1 MQGKECLCLGDV
13 NVTLQGNGYERDK
26 LKFQDD
32 NLYILDI
39 YNADLWPCD
48 RAAKTAIDNMT
59 ELTCGTKDVEY
70 LRSLKSA
77 LQRAA
82 KEIKPDV
89 ILYNAG
95 TDVLTGDPLGR

>member
-1 MQGKECLCLGDV
+1 MPVDV
-13 NVTLQGNGYERDK
+13 GPILQGNGYERDK
-26 LKFQDD
+26 LKFEDD
-32 NLYILDI
+32 NLYVLDI

-48 RAAKTAIDNMT
+48 RAAKIAINNMT

-70 LRSLKSA
+70 LASLNTA
-77 LQRAA
+77 LHHAA
-82 KEIKPDV
+82 TEFKPDV